1 MENSNKLKKEY
12 QELLSAYRLGN
23 YDTCFTKFAENV
35 GTKSGK
41 NFATILAKLDR
52 INPSE
57 LLEQLE
63 VFQNMM
69 IEIRTTEEMKAVE
82 RKSLIGTLISTAT
95 VFALLI
101 NFVVVG
107 VFLDTLSML
116 EHLF

>member
-12 QELLSAYRLGN
+12 QELLSAYRTG
-23 YDTCFTKFAENV
+23 DHEECFKKFAQNT

-41 NFATILAKLDR
+41 NFATILAKLD
-52 INPSE
+52 IVNPIE

-82 RKSLIGTLISTAT
+82 RKSVIGTIISTAT

-101 NFVVVG
+101 DFVVVG